1 MNKILNNFFTKF
13 LTISRGNSEI
23 LKSREVS
30 TPSIREIN
38 KPAFSSS
45 KHPVTV
51 AMDSFSCPYC
61 ASKNFVKRGFRQ
73 KKMEKVQLY
82 LCLDCNKT
90 FTQQI
95 TRGKH
100 YPLPIIFDAISIYNL
115 GYSLEQTCR
124 IVNKRQQKTTLSSG
138 SLANTH
144 TDVVVSGLSKTSM
157 LQQNNF
163 VKSLSLKK
171 SVDPRGMD
179 LRPSTLSNW
188 LTETSELCRFERMRP
203 YALRK
208 YSPKDMVISA
218 TLAHRQLY
226 QYRFHRAKCDLIIQD
241 DFKNRRFGPIQ
252 EFLEMVPGECPHQY
266 FQEGQRASEVP
277 LTFSKTQ
284 MIVRSKQ
291 NFATKLAA
299 FVLQSVKDRKQR
311 HETLQKFM
319 LANDTV
325 TIATEI
331 PVYITKDDIQHM
343 QTQLGFEIYR
353 PADKLVEPLESQF
366 LPKLITGHIDILQIR
381 NGQVHI
387 LDFKPKAEKQKPI
400 EQLTLYA
407 MALSRLTGLRLF
419 EFKCAWFDEKDYFE
433 FFPLHV
439 LHKLKKRR
447 QRKVYTMEGVYKINQ
462 DKKKIS
468 SLRPTN
474 LKPKE
479 YVIH

>member
-1 MNKILNNFFTKF
+1 
-13 LTISRGNSEI
+13 
-23 LKSREVS
+23 
-30 TPSIREIN
+30 
-38 KPAFSSS
+38 
-45 KHPVTV
+45 
-51 AMDSFSCPYC
+51 
-61 ASKNFVKRGFRQ
+61 
-73 KKMEKVQLY
+73 
-82 LCLDCNKT
+82 
-90 FTQQI
+90 
-95 TRGKH
+95 
-100 YPLPIIFDAISIYNL
+100 
-115 GYSLEQTCR
+115 
-124 IVNKRQQKTTLSSG
+124 
-138 SLANTH
+138 
-144 TDVVVSGLSKTSM
+144 
-157 LQQNNF
+157 
-163 VKSLSLKK
+163 
-171 SVDPRGMD
+171 
-179 LRPSTLSNW
+179 
-188 LTETSELCRFERMRP
+188 
-203 YALRK
+203 
-208 YSPKDMVISA
+208 
-218 TLAHRQLY
+218 
-226 QYRFHRAKCDLIIQD
+226 
-241 DFKNRRFGPIQ
+241 
-252 EFLEMVPGECPHQY
+252 MVPGECPHQY